1 MESWGVGGG
10 AVGRGRGL
18 MGVGLRE
25 MSDMDGAVKDE
36 LMEEG
41 IVVSSDAVEG
51 ADGRNLPRWSR
62 RMDFASVAVVRWDT
76 RWCENGAEM
85 KGANEKTG
93 RNR

>member
-1 MESWGVGGG
+1 
-10 AVGRGRGL
+10 